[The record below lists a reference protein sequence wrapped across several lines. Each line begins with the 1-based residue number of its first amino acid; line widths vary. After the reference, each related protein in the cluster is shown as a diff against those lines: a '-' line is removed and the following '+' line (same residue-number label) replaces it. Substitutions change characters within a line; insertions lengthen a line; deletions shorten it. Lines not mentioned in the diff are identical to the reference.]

1 MHGRGR
7 AAARTSPWDKAR
19 GLPIRLGRGGL
30 WGGEGKVAGSL
41 AVGLMAWQT
50 AEMITRHVGGG
61 SSSAFAA
68 RPTAMAS
75 SHHGRVLTEG
85 GQLKINKV

>member
-1 MHGRGR
+1 MC
-7 AAARTSPWDKAR
+7 
-19 GLPIRLGRGGL
+19 
-30 WGGEGKVAGSL
+30 GGEGKVAGSP